1 MKTKKNVAE
10 REWNGARQIKASFI
24 TLLMLLLLLLL
35 LSRCSLQ
42 QKEYI

>member
-35 LSRCSLQ
+35 SRRSAQ